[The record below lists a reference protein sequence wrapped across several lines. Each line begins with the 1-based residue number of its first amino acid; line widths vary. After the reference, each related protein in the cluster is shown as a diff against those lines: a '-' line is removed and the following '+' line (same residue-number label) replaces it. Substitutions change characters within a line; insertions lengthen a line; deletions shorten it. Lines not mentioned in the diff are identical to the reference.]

1 MKTSSYRIVK
11 EVLAATV
18 VLTLFTVTVSM
29 SLQTTHATSK
39 EDKKKDR
46 QEVTV
51 EVVGEE
57 PAQDIEESKVP
68 LAASPHSAAEKSTRS
83 MIIIWAIAAAVLA
96 YAVFLL
102 LGMKRRKIDKKLRAG
117 TEGDRGNA
125 SEGGTR

>member
-96 YAVFLL
+96 YAVFL
-102 LGMKRRKIDKKLRAG
+102 
-117 TEGDRGNA
+117 
-125 SEGGTR
+125 